1 MNDFGPVLPKI
12 VEAIV
17 KEKRIMKIIAKNL
30 FVSFEKSRH
39 KYNIEAVKNIM
50 DGSRKTIGITTELYL
65 LFKTLMERTVIG
77 KRPTKRMHPRCS
89 IREPELLQ
97 NCFVVKKSIKT
108 AMIKAQGKTKD
119 TGEIELAL

>member
-1 MNDFGPVLPKI
+1 LNDFGPILPKI

-50 DGSRKTIGITTELYL
+50 DGNRKTIGITTELYL
-65 LFKTLMERTVIG
+65 LFKTLMERTAIG

-108 AMIKAQGKTKD
+108 AMIKVRHK
-119 TGEIELAL
+119 LAII